1 VRFIWDTADGPP
13 GFTGWFHEAGRT
25 GRFAG
30 TLLPKWL
37 PGWLSRSGIQRRHIR
52 VGTNSR
58 LGGRQLTP
66 NENHDH
72 IVSCDK
78 QDVIGTTVI
87 NRLAS

>member
-1 VRFIWDTADGPP
+1 MASATGPGDVRIICDTAEGPP

-52 VGTNSR
+52 VGP
-58 LGGRQLTP
+58 GGAAPTAAW
-66 NENHDH
+66 
-72 IVSCDK
+72 VVGS
-78 QDVIGTTVI
+78 
-87 NRLAS
+87 